1 MDITVGH
8 VKNFFLG
15 QHRQS
20 YPTLNLKYQNP
31 CMTTIYLDISES
43 LGRREGKSSPE
54 VLAGYQRWVK
64 YADKIAAIQ
73 LVPVP
78 AQTQSQDTVP
88 NGTHERVTEES
99 RTLSWSLPLED

>member
-8 VKNFFLG
+8 MKNFFLG

-43 LGRREGKSSPE
+43 LGRREGKSSQE

-64 YADKIAAIQ
+64 YAVKIAAIQ
-73 LVPVP
+73 LSLCQHKPGHR
-78 AQTQSQDTVP
+78 TQSQM
-88 NGTHERVTEES
+88 GHMKES
-99 RTLSWSLPLED
+99 QRNQEP